1 MSFVHLGLLRCLSSL
16 VKVIGMNET
25 FEKHPLRIVL
35 RAGSAVFGASALFLL
50 ALPALFLEL
59 LALPTGEDQ
68 IWSMRMIAV
77 TLVALT
83 GNMLVV
89 SLYANVKGVRFASR
103 VMQIAAFG
111 LGALTL
117 VVPAELTWFTYLYA
131 AVGFGFSAAYTV
143 LLFRRK

>member
-1 MSFVHLGLLRCLSSL
+1 MT
-16 VKVIGMNET
+16 ET
-25 FEKHPLRIVL
+25 IQKHPLRIVL

-50 ALPALFLEL
+50 ALPVLFLEL

-89 SLYANVKGVRFASR
+89 SLYANLKGVRLASR
-103 VMQIAAFG
+103 VMQFAAFG

-117 VVPAELTWFTYLYA
+117 AVPAELNWFTYLYA
-131 AVGFGFSAAYTV
+131 AVGFSFSAAYTV
-143 LLFRRK
+143 LLFRR

>member
-1 MSFVHLGLLRCLSSL
+1 MTEAV
-16 VKVIGMNET
+16 
-25 FEKHPLRIVL
+25 EKHPLRIVL

-59 LALPTGEDQ
+59 LALPSGEDQ

-89 SLYANVKGVRFASR
+89 SLYANIKGVRFASR

-131 AVGFGFSAAYTV
+131 AVGFSFSAAYTV
-143 LLFRRK
+143 LLFRR

>member
-1 MSFVHLGLLRCLSSL
+1 MT
-16 VKVIGMNET
+16 ET
-25 FEKHPLRIVL
+25 IEKHPLRVVL

-50 ALPALFLEL
+50 ALPVLFLEL

-89 SLYANVKGVRFASR
+89 SLYANIKGVRLASR
-103 VMQIAAFG
+103 VMQFAAFG

-117 VVPAELTWFTYLYA
+117 AVPAELNWFTYLYA
-131 AVGFGFSAAYTV
+131 AVGFSFSAAYTV
-143 LLFRRK
+143 LLFRR

>member
-1 MSFVHLGLLRCLSSL
+1 MT
-16 VKVIGMNET
+16 ET
-25 FEKHPLRIVL
+25 VEKHPLRIVL

-59 LALPTGEDQ
+59 LALPTGDDQ

-83 GNMLVV
+83 GNMLIV
-89 SLYANVKGVRFASR
+89 SLYANIKGVRFAAR

-143 LLFRRK
+143 LLFRR

>member
-1 MSFVHLGLLRCLSSL
+1 MT
-16 VKVIGMNET
+16 ET
-25 FEKHPLRIVL
+25 SEKHPLRIVL

-143 LLFRRK
+143 LLFRR

>member
-1 MSFVHLGLLRCLSSL
+1 MT
-16 VKVIGMNET
+16 ET
-25 FEKHPLRIVL
+25 IQKHPLRVVL

-50 ALPALFLEL
+50 ALPVLFLEL

-89 SLYANVKGVRFASR
+89 SLYANIKGVRLASR
-103 VMQIAAFG
+103 VMQFAAFG

-117 VVPAELTWFTYLYA
+117 AVPAELNWFTYLYA
-131 AVGFGFSAAYTV
+131 AVGFSFSAAYTV
-143 LLFRRK
+143 LLFRR

>member
-1 MSFVHLGLLRCLSSL
+1 MT
-16 VKVIGMNET
+16 ET
-25 FEKHPLRIVL
+25 VEKHPLRIVL

-89 SLYANVKGVRFASR
+89 SLYANIKGVRFASR
-103 VMQIAAFG
+103 VMQISAFG

-143 LLFRRK
+143 LLFRRQ

>member
-1 MSFVHLGLLRCLSSL
+1 
-16 VKVIGMNET
+16 MNEAV
-25 FEKHPLRIVL
+25 EKHPLRIVL

-89 SLYANVKGVRFASR
+89 SLYANIKGVRLASR

-143 LLFRRK
+143 LLFRR

>member
-1 MSFVHLGLLRCLSSL
+1 MT
-16 VKVIGMNET
+16 ET
-25 FEKHPLRIVL
+25 IEKHPLRIVL
-35 RAGSAVFGASALFLL
+35 RAGSAVFGTSALFLL

-89 SLYANVKGVRFASR
+89 SLYANIKGVRFASR

-143 LLFRRK
+143 LLFRR

>member
-1 MSFVHLGLLRCLSSL
+1 
-16 VKVIGMNET
+16 MNET

>member
-1 MSFVHLGLLRCLSSL
+1 MT
-16 VKVIGMNET
+16 ET
-25 FEKHPLRIVL
+25 IQKHPLRIVL
-35 RAGSAVFGASALFLL
+35 RTGAAVFGASALFLL
-50 ALPALFLEL
+50 ALPVLFLEL
-59 LALPTGEDQ
+59 LALPTGDDQ
-68 IWSMRMIAV
+68 VWSMRMIAV

-103 VMQIAAFG
+103 VMQFAAFG

-117 VVPAELTWFTYLYA
+117 AVPAELNWFTYLYA

-143 LLFRRK
+143 LLFRR

>member
-1 MSFVHLGLLRCLSSL
+1 MT
-16 VKVIGMNET
+16 ET
-25 FEKHPLRIVL
+25 IQKHPLRIVL

-50 ALPALFLEL
+50 ALPVLFLEL

-89 SLYANVKGVRFASR
+89 SLYANIKGVRLASR
-103 VMQIAAFG
+103 VMQFAAFG

-117 VVPAELTWFTYLYA
+117 AVPAELNWFTYLYA
-131 AVGFGFSAAYTV
+131 AVGFSFSAAYTV
-143 LLFRRK
+143 LLFRR

>member
-1 MSFVHLGLLRCLSSL
+1 MT
-16 VKVIGMNET
+16 ET
-25 FEKHPLRIVL
+25 SEKHPLRIVL

-89 SLYANVKGVRFASR
+89 SLYANIKGVRFASR

>member
-1 MSFVHLGLLRCLSSL
+1 MT
-16 VKVIGMNET
+16 ET
-25 FEKHPLRIVL
+25 IQKHPLRVVL

-50 ALPALFLEL
+50 ALPVLFLDF

-89 SLYANVKGVRFASR
+89 SLYANIKGVRLASR
-103 VMQIAAFG
+103 VMQFAAFG

-117 VVPAELTWFTYLYA
+117 AVPAELNWFTYLYA
-131 AVGFGFSAAYTV
+131 AVGFTFSAAYTV
-143 LLFRRK
+143 LLFRR

>member
-1 MSFVHLGLLRCLSSL
+1 
-16 VKVIGMNET
+16 MNEVV
-25 FEKHPLRIVL
+25 EKHPLRIVL

-50 ALPALFLEL
+50 ALPSLFLQL

-89 SLYANVKGVRFASR
+89 SLYANIKGVRLASR

-143 LLFRRK
+143 LLFRK